1 MPIYPTLT
9 QIAQVSAL
17 GIFSGPQAS
26 FASAQAIVSRLKRGQ
41 EWANKRLPG
50 VIGRFAEFSPVE
62 VSLPLVERRS
72 SMRLWA
78 QFAEDWGVQLHS
90 APRILTARGAL
101 GVLARRSL
109 SVSGPNGGVACIVA
123 PNVLEAGIRGK

>member
-9 QIAQVSAL
+9 QIAQLSAL

-62 VSLPLVERRS
+62 VSLPLVERCKAHLGFS
-72 SMRLWA
+72 
-78 QFAEDWGVQLHS
+78 
-90 APRILTARGAL
+90 PPGAL
-101 GVLARRSL
+101 SEFSRGVL
-109 SVSGPNGGVACIVA
+109 
-123 PNVLEAGIRGK
+123 